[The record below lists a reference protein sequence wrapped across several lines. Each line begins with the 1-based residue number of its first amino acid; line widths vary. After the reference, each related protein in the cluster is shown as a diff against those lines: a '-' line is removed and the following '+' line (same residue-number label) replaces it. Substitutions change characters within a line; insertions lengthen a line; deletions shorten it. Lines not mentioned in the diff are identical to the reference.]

1 MVRITALMDD
11 RGHGDGSL
19 APEHGLSLF
28 VEYGGRRILFDCG
41 ATGSFLRNAE
51 VLGADLRELDAVV
64 LSHSHY
70 DHAGGYPALTG
81 QGLGSRLLFTGPR
94 FFEPKF
100 SRDGDGFLD
109 RSAGFGPELLEE
121 KGIRHREIAG
131 TEEIFPGV
139 YLFSGFPRIHDFET
153 VPRRFLRRTA
163 DGFVPDDFSDEISMA
178 LAVEGGL
185 VVLVGCSHP
194 GILNMITHI
203 SREMKAPILGV
214 FGGTHLVEADA
225 QRIGDTVLGL
235 RAMGLELLGLS
246 HCSGDAAEE
255 AIRRDPTVRG
265 CHLRVGD
272 SITLD

>member
-19 APEHGLSLF
+19 TPEHGLSLF

-51 VLGADLRELDAVV
+51 VLGADLRDLDAVV

-70 DHAGGYPALTG
+70 DHAGGFPALTG

-100 SRDGDGFLD
+100 SRDGDRFLD

-121 KGIRHREIAG
+121 KGICHREIAG
-131 TEEIFPGV
+131 TAEVFPGV
-139 YLFSGFPRIHDFET
+139 YLFSGFPRIHDLET
-153 VPRRFLRRTA
+153 VPRRFVRRTA
-163 DGFVPDDFSDEISMA
+163 DGFVPDDFSDEICMA
-178 LAVEGGL
+178 LAVGEGL

-203 SREMKAPILGV
+203 SREMKAPIRGV
-214 FGGTHLVEADA
+214 FGGTHLVEADEG
-225 QRIGDTVLGL
+225 RIGDTVLGL

-265 CHLRVGD
+265 CHLHVGD
-272 SITLD
+272 SIILD

>member
-11 RGHGDGSL
+11 RGPGDGSL

-51 VLGADLRELDAVV
+51 VLGADLRDLDAVV

-109 RSAGFGPELLEE
+109 RSAGFDPELLEE
-121 KGIRHREIAG
+121 KGICHREIAG
-131 TEEIFPGV
+131 TAEVFPGV
-139 YLFSGFPRIHDFET
+139 YLFSGFPRIHDFEKI
-153 VPRRFLRRTA
+153 PRRFVRRTA
-163 DGFVPDDFSDEISMA
+163 GGFIPDDFSDEICMA

-203 SREMKAPILGV
+203 SREMKAPIRGV
-214 FGGTHLVEADA
+214 FGGTHLVEADEG
-225 QRIGDTVLGL
+225 RIGDTVLGL

-272 SITLD
+272 SIILD

>member
-70 DHAGGYPALTG
+70 DHAGGFPALTG

-100 SRDGDGFLD
+100 SRDGDRFLD

-121 KGIRHREIAG
+121 KGICRREIAG
-131 TEEIFPGV
+131 TAEVFPGV

-153 VPRRFLRRTA
+153 VPRRFVRRTA
-163 DGFVPDDFSDEISMA
+163 DGFVPDDFSDEIAMA

-203 SREMKAPILGV
+203 SREMKAPIRGV
-214 FGGTHLVEADA
+214 FGGTHLVEADEG
-225 QRIGDTVLGL
+225 RIGDTVLGL

-265 CHLRVGD
+265 CHLHVGD
-272 SITLD
+272 SIILD

>member
-11 RGHGDGSL
+11 RGPGDGSL

-51 VLGADLRELDAVV
+51 VLGADLRDLDAVV

-121 KGIRHREIAG
+121 KGICHREIAG

-139 YLFSGFPRIHDFET
+139 YLFSGFPRIHDLET
-153 VPRRFLRRTA
+153 VPRRFVRRTA
-163 DGFVPDDFSDEISMA
+163 DGFVPDDFSDEIAMA

-214 FGGTHLVEADA
+214 FGGTHLMEADA

>member
-51 VLGADLRELDAVV
+51 VLGAALRDLDAVV

-70 DHAGGYPALTG
+70 DHAGGFPALTG

-121 KGIRHREIAG
+121 KGICHREIAG
-131 TEEIFPGV
+131 TAEVFPGV
-139 YLFSGFPRIHDFET
+139 YLFSGFPRIHDFEKI
-153 VPRRFLRRTA
+153 PRRFVRRTA
-163 DGFVPDDFSDEISMA
+163 GGFIPDDFSDEICMA

-203 SREMKAPILGV
+203 SREMKAPIRGV
-214 FGGTHLVEADA
+214 FGGTHLVEADG

-265 CHLRVGD
+265 CHLHVGD
-272 SITLD
+272 SITFD